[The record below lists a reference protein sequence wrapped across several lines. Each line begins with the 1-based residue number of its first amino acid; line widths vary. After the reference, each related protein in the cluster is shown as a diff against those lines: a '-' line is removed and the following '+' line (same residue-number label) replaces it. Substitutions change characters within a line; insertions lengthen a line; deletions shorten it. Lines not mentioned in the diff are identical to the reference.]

1 MITNINKYKI
11 SLINENKSSMIHD
24 LTTKHD
30 EQLSS
35 IYAELGIFYAFSKAQ
50 FDEKKVEGVTYLRGA
65 SGMLIPKGNED
76 QYTSKMKEHF
86 SNVKSDFQNTIDVND
101 YIKYEL
107 ANHEA
112 YYTGDWI
119 DVLPMVQ
126 DYYPTVTEEDIYS
139 VYKANV
145 HLYD

>member
-1 MITNINKYKI
+1 MITTINKYKTI
-11 SLINENKSSMIHD
+11 LINENKSSNIRDLMI
-24 LTTKHD
+24 KHAN
-30 EQLSS
+30 QLSS
-35 IYAELGIFYAFSKAQ
+35 IYDELGIFYAFSTDQ
-50 FDEKKVEGVTYLRGA
+50 FNKRKVDGVTYLRGA
-65 SGMLIPKGNED
+65 SGMLIPKENTE

-86 SNVKSDFQNTIDVND
+86 SNVKKDFQNTIDVND